1 VRWQLI
7 APRVLKLHQLA
18 LLPVFEQVKLVALAK
33 TLQIVNVLTILLK
46 PKVACLL
53 MNVSSCYN
61 SFSNSEDINLAIKY
75 YAFRGLYINTSN
87 DSKTLLL
94 STT

>member
-1 VRWQLI
+1 
-7 APRVLKLHQLA
+7 
-18 LLPVFEQVKLVALAK
+18 
-33 TLQIVNVLTILLK
+33 
-46 PKVACLL
+46 

>member
-1 VRWQLI
+1 MMKKQ
-7 APRVLKLHQLA
+7 A
-18 LLPVFEQVKLVALAK
+18 FVALAK

-87 DSKTLLL
+87 DSNDSKTLLL